1 MANTG
6 VVIDGVVVTVC
17 VDVCGP
23 LHPVAVTVITDVP
36 DHPATYVIVP
46 IAALIVLPPARLA
59 ASRLYVILVDA
70 VAVAV

>member
-1 MANTG
+1 VNTG

-23 LHPVAVTVITDVP
+23 LHPVALAVIIEVP
-36 DHPATYVIVP
+36 VQPATYVTLPMAV
-46 IAALIVLPPARLA
+46 LIVFPAARLA